1 MSYSIQHQPEDN
13 LIWVNIE
20 GETNISE
27 LRNAAAEIARTAR
40 QAYCFRILTDL
51 RQATLN
57 VSTMDMHSLPGKVE
71 ESIAAQGFNLYSFKR
86 AFVVAQDQ
94 KILEFYETV
103 SSNQG
108 HNAVMFRDVERARNW
123 LKGK

>member
-1 MSYSIQHQPEDN
+1 MSYSIQHHPEDN
-13 LIWVNIE
+13 LILVNIE

-86 AFVVAQDQ
+86 AFVVTPDQ
-94 KILEFYETV
+94 HVLEFYETV

-108 HNAVMFRDVERARNW
+108 HNAMLFRDVERAKSW
-123 LKGK
+123 LRGR